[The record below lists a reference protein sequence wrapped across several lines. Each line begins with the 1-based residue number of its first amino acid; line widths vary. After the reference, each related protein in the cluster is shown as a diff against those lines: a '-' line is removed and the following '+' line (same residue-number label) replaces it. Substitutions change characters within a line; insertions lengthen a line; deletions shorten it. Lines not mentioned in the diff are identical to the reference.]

1 MKISYAI
8 TVCNE
13 LAEVKDLLDL
23 LLRHKREQDEIVVLL
38 DSTKASEELVSML
51 RQYETHNIGHMVV
64 WPGAFHG
71 HFADWK
77 NELNGFCTGDYIF
90 NIDADEYPS
99 SDLLMI
105 LPGILEN
112 NPLVDAYLVPRVNT
126 VIGITPEHIAKWNW
140 NVNEKGWINWPD
152 WQVRIYRNKSE
163 IRWKNRVHETLDGIK
178 TYANLPAEEGYALQ
192 HPKTIE
198 RQERQNAYYDTL

>member
-38 DSTKASEELVSML
+38 DKPKASYELEDYLFYLSCRGWIVFI
-51 RQYETHNIGHMVV
+51 TDN
-64 WPGAFHG
+64 FDG

-77 NELNGFCTGDYIF
+77 NKLNSFCTGDYIF

-99 SDLLMI
+99 SDLIMI

-112 NPLVDAYLVPRVNT
+112 NPTVEAYLVPRVNT
-126 VIGITPEHIAKWNW
+126 VIGITPDHIAKWGW
-140 NVNEKGWINWPD
+140 NVNEAGWINWPD
-152 WQVRIYRNKSE
+152 WQVRIYKNTPE
-163 IRWKNRVHETLDGIK
+163 IRWKNRVHETLEGIK
-178 TYANLPAEEGYALQ
+178 TYANLPREQGYALQ

-198 RQERQNAYYDTL
+198 RQARQNAYYETL

>member
-13 LAEVKDLLDL
+13 LAEVKDLLDS

-38 DSTKASEELVSML
+38 DKPKASKELEEYLFYLGDRGSIVFIID
-51 RQYETHNIGHMVV
+51 Y
-64 WPGAFHG
+64 FDG

-77 NELNGFCTGDYIF
+77 NKLNSFCTGDYIF

-99 SDLLMI
+99 SDLVMI

-112 NPLVDAYLVPRVNT
+112 NPSVEAYLVPRVNT
-126 VIGITPEHIAKWNW
+126 VIGITQEHVNKWGW
-140 NVNEKGWINWPD
+140 RVNEAGWINWPD
-152 WQVRIYRNKSE
+152 WQVRIYKNTTE
-163 IRWKNRVHETLDGIK
+163 ICWKNRVHETLDGIT
-178 TYANLPAEEGYALQ
+178 TYANLPMEEGYALQ

-198 RQERQNAYYDTL
+198 RQERQNAYYETL

>member
-13 LAEVKDLLDL
+13 LAEIQDLLAL
-23 LLRHKREQDEIVVLL
+23 LQRYKREQDEIVVLL
-38 DSTKASEELVSML
+38 DKPKASKELEEYLFAIAE
-51 RQYETHNIGHMVV
+51 QKHVV
-64 WPGAFHG
+64 FITDYFEG
-71 HFADWK
+71 HFGDWK
-77 NELNGFCTGDYIF
+77 NKLNSFCTGDYIF

-99 SDLLMI
+99 SDLVIL

-112 NPLVDAYLVPRVNT
+112 NPMVDAYLVPRVNT
-126 VIGITPEHIAKWNW
+126 VIGITQEHVNKWGW
-140 NVNEKGWINWPD
+140 SVNEAGWINWPD
-152 WQVRIYRNKSE
+152 WQVRIYKNVPE

-178 TYANLPAEEGYALQ
+178 TYANLPREEGYALQ

-198 RQERQNAYYDTL
+198 RQERQNNFYNTL

>member
-13 LAEVKDLLDL
+13 LAEIQDLLAL
-23 LLRHKREQDEIVVLL
+23 LQRYKREQDEIVVLY
-38 DSTKASEELVSML
+38 DNNGTKETFEYLQTVKGIKLVYDNF
-51 RQYETHNIGHMVV
+51 QND
-64 WPGAFHG
+64 
-71 HFADWK
+71 FAEWK
-77 NELNGFCTGDYIF
+77 NKLTMLCSGDYIF

-99 SDLLMI
+99 SDLVII

-112 NPLVDAYLVPRVNT
+112 NPMVDAYLVPRVNT
-126 VIGITPEHIAKWNW
+126 VIGITQEHVNKWGW
-140 NVNEKGWINWPD
+140 SVNEAGWINWPD
-152 WQVRIYRNKSE
+152 WQVRIYKNVPE

-178 TYANLPAEEGYALQ
+178 TYANLPREEGYALQ

-198 RQERQNAYYDTL
+198 RQERQNAYYNTL